1 MIQSTLTNKKTY
13 IMKILS
19 LELSGFTRL
28 SLNQI
33 EHFYM
38 DLNSPIQLIL
48 GTNGSGKSSL
58 LQELTAMPA
67 SQYDYKKGGYK
78 IIRIMQG
85 STIYCLKSDFKIGQK
100 HSFFNETTATEMN
113 PGGTVS
119 VQKDLVK
126 QYFNMSLDMRELMQG
141 GRGFTKMSVSDRR
154 YWFTKLNDTS
164 YDYAINVY
172 NKLKEKARDANG
184 ALKNAKKRL
193 VSESAQLMDKSEQ
206 DKLNAVFHELHNTLE
221 SLQKDRA
228 SPVKS
233 SIEELESARNALFDQ
248 LSKLSMYVHRTKQ
261 ELNSQYRGLNVDQL
275 LELLGKMDALMDTE
289 QASLKDYTGLYAQL
303 EDKVNTIKQT
313 SQTNLVGL
321 KKSESDIEAEIKE
334 LLSTLKIVK
343 DYSLYSHEQSRIAT
357 NLVTTIE
364 NVFIQLPS
372 NVDKRFSRNNLQD
385 QTNLLNK
392 RQSELETLNQQ
403 LMRVDAYIANQEEK
417 KNHDELNCPNCNH
430 KWILGFNPQGFEKA
444 KSARV
449 TFMEEKEKL
458 LKSMEAINSE
468 IEAIKE
474 YSTLYKDYSSLV
486 SSYGC
491 FKEFW
496 DYIER
501 DNMVQSNPK
510 AVINSFQVYLQD
522 IQSSLKVLDHHS
534 KLSEILK
541 LIALSESVKD
551 SDTAAVLEQASKL
564 QQRIEQC
571 TLNLTQYRQ
580 DKVKL
585 QKHLD
590 SVRKVLSLGQNI
602 EELVDHV
609 IQNSDTSVQWYRCA
623 AHDAVIRDVQV
634 ELAVKQKALADL
646 RVKQALIDDLESQI
660 VILDRE
666 EQGYKMLLSELSPV
680 DGLIAEGM
688 TGFIKVFVKQMN
700 QIIAKIWNYPLEI
713 QSCALQEGE
722 AVDLDYQFPFVVQS
736 DTREDVSKGS
746 SAMCEIFDF
755 AFKVVASRYISSESI
770 PLYLDE
776 LGRAMDVE
784 HKMKV
789 IEYVKNLSDKH
800 IFSQIFL
807 ISHDILQYGAL
818 SNTDICVLCDANI
831 VLPKDC
837 TFNKHVLMN

>member
-1 MIQSTLTNKKTY
+1 MSELFNKTHNT

-85 STIYCLKSDFKIGQK
+85 STIYCLKSEFKIGQK
-100 HSFFNETTATEMN
+100 HSFFNETTAEEMN

-141 GRGFTKMSVSDRR
+141 NRGFTKMSVSDRR

-193 VSESAQLMDKSEQ
+193 VTESAQLMDKAEQ
-206 DKLNAVFHELHNTLE
+206 DKLNASFNELHDSLE
-221 SLQKDRA
+221 HLQKNRA
-228 SPVKS
+228 SPVAK
-233 SIEELESARNALFDQ
+233 SIEELSDSRNALLDQ
-248 LSKLSMYVHRTKQ
+248 LSKLSMIVHRTKQ
-261 ELNSQYRGLNVDQL
+261 ELNQKYYGLNVDQL
-275 LELLGKMDALMDTE
+275 LELLGKLDALIETE
-289 QASLKDYTGLYAQL
+289 QNTLKEHTASYAQL

-321 KKSESDIEAEIKE
+321 KKSQSDIEEEIKD

-343 DYSLYSHEQSRIAT
+343 DYNLYSLEQSRIAN
-357 NLVTTIE
+357 NLMGTIE

-372 NVDKRFSRNNLQD
+372 NVDKRFSRNNLQE
-385 QTNLLNK
+385 QTNNLNK
-392 RQSELETLNQQ
+392 LQTKLEETNQQ
-403 LMRVDAYIANQEEK
+403 LMRVEAYIVNQEEK

-430 KWILGFNPQGFEKA
+430 KWILGFNPQGYDRA
-444 KSARV
+444 KSARI
-449 TFMEEKEKL
+449 TFTEQKQNIAKEMEII
-458 LKSMEAINSE
+458 AAE

-474 YSTLYKDYSSLV
+474 YSVLYKDYSSLV

-496 DYIER
+496 DYIEQ

-510 AVINSFQVYLQD
+510 SVINAFQIYLQD
-522 IQSSLKVLDHHS
+522 IQTSLKVLDHNQ
-534 KLSEILK
+534 KLSEIYK

-551 SDTAAVLEQASKL
+551 SDTAVVLEQATKL
-564 QQRIEQC
+564 QQRIEQA
-571 TLNLTQYRQ
+571 TLNITEYRQ
-580 DKVKL
+580 ERTKL

-590 SVRKVLSLGQNI
+590 SVKRVLSLRDNLEQLLNLVI
-602 EELVDHV
+602 ENTD
-609 IQNSDTSVQWYRCA
+609 NSVKWYQCA
-623 AHDAVIRDVQV
+623 AYDEVIRQVQV

-646 RVKQALIDDLESQI
+646 RVKQALIYDLEEQI
-660 VILDRE
+660 VLLDRE
-666 EQGYKMLLSELSPV
+666 EQGYKLLLSELSPV

-688 TGFIKVFVKQMN
+688 TGFIKIFVKQMN

-713 QSCALQEGE
+713 QSCTLQEGE
-722 AVDLDYQFPFVVQS
+722 SVDLDYQFPFVVQS

-755 AFKVVASRYISSESI
+755 AFKVVASRYISSDSI